1 MRKEILQRTALSRRQ
16 IAKSAAAAGLAMV
29 TMPVVMKPKAR
40 AAGEMVYLTWSGY
53 DLPEFNPAYS
63 AKYGGEPEYSIFANQ
78 EEAVQKVNAGFVADV
93 VHPCSETVIRWSQA
107 GLIKPIDTSRLEAW
121 DDIWPDLKGLPSS
134 TDAEGNTL
142 FVPWEWGNSSIIYR
156 TDLVDV
162 EEESWMMMFDE
173 KYAGKISMYNEAAA
187 AVEIAG
193 MALGYENIFS
203 LDDAQLAE
211 VRKLLVKQRDISRFF
226 WNSQSEIEQGL
237 ASGELVIA
245 YGWNDGVL
253 HLKEQGVPVAYAV
266 PKEGIRTWVCGF
278 ILTNV
283 GQGDEQAVYDFM
295 NARLAVESGVY
306 LIENY
311 GYGHANSK
319 SFAAVPQETLVSLG
333 ISEPEKVMQ
342 ESVFLEGEQPPYDE
356 LYIKIYEEVQA
367 GL

>member
-1 MRKEILQRTALSRRQ
+1 MRKEILQRTALSRREL
-16 IAKSAAAAGLAMV
+16 ARSAAAAGLAMV
-29 TMPVVMKPKAR
+29 TLPAIMKPKAN
-40 AAGEMVYLTWSGY
+40 AAGELVYLTWSGY
-53 DLPEFNPAYS
+53 DLPEFNPSYS

-78 EEAVQKVNAGFVADV
+78 EEAVQKVNGGFVADV

-107 GLIKPIDTSRLEAW
+107 GLIKPIDTSRIESW
-121 DDIWPDLKGLPSS
+121 DKIWPDLKGLQNAN
-134 TDAEGNTL
+134 DEQGNVL
-142 FVPWEWGNSSIIYR
+142 FCPWEWGNSSIIYR
-156 TDLVDV
+156 TDLVDA
-162 EEESWMMMFDE
+162 EESWMMMFDE

-211 VRKLLVKQRDISRFF
+211 VKKLLQKQRELCRFY

-237 ASGELVIA
+237 ASGEIVMA
-245 YGWNDGVL
+245 YGWNDGLL
-253 HLKEQGVPVAYAV
+253 HLKQQGVPVAYAV

-283 GQGDEQAVYDFM
+283 GEGDEQAVYDFM
-295 NARLAVESGVY
+295 NSRLEVAAGKY

-311 GYGHANSK
+311 GYGHANSD
-319 SFAAVPQETLVSLG
+319 SFAAVPKSTLDELG
-333 ISEPEKVMQ
+333 IGEPEKVMS
-342 ESVFLEGEQPPYDE
+342 ESVFLQGELPPYDE
-356 LYIKIYEEVQA
+356 IYIKLYEEVQA

>member
-1 MRKEILQRTALSRRQ
+1 MRKEILQRTALSRREL
-16 IAKSAAAAGLAMV
+16 ARSAAAAGLAMV
-29 TMPVVMKPKAR
+29 TLPAVMKPKAQ

-53 DLPEFNPAYS
+53 DLPEFNPSYS

-78 EEAVQKVNAGFVADV
+78 EEAVQKVNGGFQADV

-107 GLIKPIDTSRLEAW
+107 GLIKPIDTSRIDVW
-121 DDIWPDLKGLPSS
+121 DDIWPDLKGLQNAN
-134 TDAEGNTL
+134 DDQGNVL
-142 FVPWEWGNSSIIYR
+142 FCPWEWGNSSIIYR
-156 TDLVDV
+156 TDIVDV

-173 KYAGKISMYNEAAA
+173 RYAGKISMYNEAAA

-203 LDDAQLAE
+203 LDEAQLAE

-237 ASGELVIA
+237 ASGELAIA

-253 HLKEQGVPVAYAV
+253 HLKQQGIPVAYAV

-278 ILTNV
+278 IVTNA
-283 GQGDEQAVYDFM
+283 GNGDEQAIYDFM
-295 NARLAVESGVY
+295 NSRLEVEAGKY

-311 GYGHANSK
+311 GYGHANRH
-319 SFAAVPQETLVSLG
+319 SFEAVAPETLAELG
-333 ISEPEKVMQ
+333 IGDPESVMSS
-342 ESVFLEGEQPPYDE
+342 SVFLQGEQPPYDE
-356 LYIKIYEEVQA
+356 IYIKLYEDVQA